1 MRRRDYNATPFYP
14 VAPMTLPTTIIES
27 LDQEGRGVAHVDGKA
42 LFIEGALIGEDVGY
56 STYRRKPNYELAQV
70 GTIHRPSSSRVRPQ
84 CAYFG
89 TCGGCGMQHLEATAQ
104 VAVKQRA
111 LEDALWH
118 IGRVRAEQ
126 ILAPIHGPA
135 WGYRHRARLAV
146 RDVAKKG
153 EVLVG
158 FHEKRSSFVADM
170 RSCEVLPRRISDLLV
185 PLRRLV
191 QSLSVRHRLPQIE
204 LGAGHRDG
212 EPVDVLVLRV
222 LEALRPQDIEHIARF
237 ADRHGVRFYEQ
248 PGGPD
253 TARPLYP
260 AADVLAY
267 TLPEFGLTLPFRP
280 TEFTQVNAAV
290 NRVMVR
296 RAVALLDPRPDERV
310 GDLFCGL
317 GNFTLPI
324 ARRGA
329 RAIGVEGNAG
339 LVARARANAAANGLA
354 ATTEFRAADLFAIGA
369 ADFAAW
375 GRLDKLLIDPPR
387 EGAMAVVKALPSDQV
402 RRIVYVS
409 CNPATLARDAAVLA
423 GGRGYRLAA
432 AGVINMF
439 PHTAHVE
446 SMALFVR
453 DQADR

>member
-1 MRRRDYNATPFYP
+1 
-14 VAPMTLPTTIIES
+14 MTIPTVTIES

-42 LFIEGALIGEDVGY
+42 IFIEGALIGERVSY
-56 STYRRKPNYELAQV
+56 STYRKKPNYELAQV
-70 GTIHRPSSSRVRPQ
+70 GSIVRSSSSRVTPQ
-84 CAYFG
+84 CPYFG
-89 TCGGCGMQHLEATAQ
+89 TCGGCGMQHLDAAAQ

-118 IGRVRAEQ
+118 IGRVRAGHM
-126 ILAPIHGPA
+126 LAPIHGPA

-191 QSLSVRHRLPQIE
+191 ESLSVRSRLPQIE
-204 LGAGHRDG
+204 LALGDRDG
-212 EPVDVLVLRV
+212 MPVDALVLRV
-222 LEALRPQDIEHIARF
+222 LEPLQPPDLECLGRF
-237 ADRHGVRFYEQ
+237 ADLHTVQFYVQ
-248 PGGPD
+248 PGGPE
-253 TARPLYP
+253 TAHPLYP
-260 AADVLAY
+260 AEDRLAY

-296 RAVALLDPRPDERV
+296 RAIALLDPQPGERI

-329 RAIGVEGNAG
+329 YAIGVEGSAG
-339 LVARARANAAANGLA
+339 LIARARSNAAANGLA
-354 ATTEFRAADLFAIGA
+354 ATTEFHAVDLFEISPG
-369 ADFAAW
+369 DFASW

-387 EGAMAVVKALPSDQV
+387 EGAIAVTKSLPIDQV

-409 CNPATLARDAAVLA
+409 CNPATLARDAGVLVNSH
-423 GGRGYRLAA
+423 GYRLDA
-432 AGVINMF
+432 AGVVNMF

-446 SMALFVR
+446 SMAVFAR
-453 DQADR
+453 D

>member
-1 MRRRDYNATPFYP
+1 MTIPTAT
-14 VAPMTLPTTIIES
+14 IES

-42 LFIEGALIGEDVGY
+42 IFIEGALIGERVSY
-56 STYRRKPNYELAQV
+56 STYRKKSNYEIAQL
-70 GTIHRPSSSRVRPQ
+70 GEIYRSSSSRVAPQ
-84 CAYFG
+84 CQYFG
-89 TCGGCGMQHLEATAQ
+89 NCGGCGMQHVDAAAQ

-118 IGRVRAEQ
+118 IGRVRAGQ
-126 ILAPIHGPA
+126 MLSPIHGPA

-191 QSLSVRHRLPQIE
+191 ESLTVRNRLPQIE
-204 LGAGHRDG
+204 VAMGDRDG
-212 EPVDVLVLRV
+212 APVDVLVLRV
-222 LEALRPQDIEHIARF
+222 LDPLQPPDIERIGRF
-237 ADRHGVRFYEQ
+237 ADLHGVQFYVQ

-253 TARPLYP
+253 TAHPLYP
-260 AADVLAY
+260 AADRLAY
-267 TLPEFGLTLPFRP
+267 TLPEFGLTIPFRP

-296 RAVALLDPRPDERV
+296 RAVALLDPQPGERI

-329 RAIGVEGNAG
+329 HAIGVEGSAG
-339 LVARARANAAANGLA
+339 LISRARANAVANGLA
-354 ATTEFRAADLFAIGA
+354 EQTEFHTADLFEIGPA
-369 ADFAAW
+369 NFAAW

-387 EGAMAVVKALPSDQV
+387 EGAIAVAKSLPIDQV

-409 CNPATLARDAAVLA
+409 CNPATLARDAGVLVNTH
-423 GGRGYRLAA
+423 GYCFAA

-446 SMALFVR
+446 SMAVFVR
-453 DQADR
+453 D

>member
-1 MRRRDYNATPFYP
+1 MRRLFNA
-14 VAPMTLPTTIIES
+14 APMSNPTAVIES
-27 LDQEGRGVAHVDGKA
+27 LDQEGRGVAHIDGKA
-42 LFIEGALIGEDVGY
+42 IFIDGALIGEHVSY
-56 STYRRKPNYELAQV
+56 STYRKKPSYELAQV
-70 GTIHRPSSSRVRPQ
+70 VAIDRASASRVVPQ
-84 CAYFG
+84 CRYFG
-89 TCGGCGMQHLEATAQ
+89 TCGGCGMQHLDASAQ

-118 IGRVRAEQ
+118 IGRVRPGQ
-126 ILAPIHGPA
+126 MLAPIHGPS

-191 QSLSVRHRLPQIE
+191 EALSIRGRLPQIE
-204 LGAGHRDG
+204 VAIGDRDG
-212 EPVDVLVLRV
+212 RPIDVLVLRV
-222 LEALRPQDIEHIARF
+222 LEPLQPADHERIAAF
-237 ADRHGVRFYEQ
+237 ADLHAVHFHVQ
-248 PGGPD
+248 PAGPE
-253 TARPLYP
+253 TTRPLYP
-260 AADVLAY
+260 LDDPLAY
-267 TLPEFGLTLPFRP
+267 TLPEFGLTLRFRP

-296 RAVALLDPRPDERV
+296 RAIALLDPRPGERI

-324 ARRGA
+324 AHRGA
-329 RAIGVEGNAG
+329 HAVGVEGSAG
-339 LVARARANAAANGLA
+339 LIKRARANAAANALEGN
-354 ATTEFRAADLFAIGA
+354 TEFHAADLFEIGS
-369 ADFAAW
+369 ADFAGW

-387 EGAMAVVKALPSDQV
+387 EGAIAVTKSLPVDQV

-409 CNPATLARDAAVLA
+409 CNPATLARDAGVLVNA
-423 GGRGYRLAA
+423 HGYRFAS
-432 AGVINMF
+432 AGVVNMF

-446 SMALFVR
+446 SMAVFVR
-453 DQADR
+453 N

>member
-1 MRRRDYNATPFYP
+1 MPN
-14 VAPMTLPTTIIES
+14 PTAVIES

-42 LFIEGALIGEDVGY
+42 IFIDGALIGEHVSY
-56 STYRRKPNYELAQV
+56 STYRKKPSYELAQV
-70 GTIHRPSSSRVRPQ
+70 LAIDRASASRVVPQ
-84 CAYFG
+84 CRYFG
-89 TCGGCGMQHLEATAQ
+89 TCGGCGIQHLEASAQ

-111 LEDALWH
+111 LEDTLWH
-118 IGRVRAEQ
+118 IGRVRPGQ
-126 ILAPIHGPA
+126 MLAPIHGPS

-191 QSLSVRHRLPQIE
+191 EALSLRSRLPQIE
-204 LGAGHRDG
+204 VAVGDRDG
-212 EPVDVLVLRV
+212 KPVDVLVLRV
-222 LEALRPQDIEHIARF
+222 LEPLQPADHERIAAF
-237 ADRHGVRFYEQ
+237 ADLHAVHFQVQ
-248 PGGPD
+248 PGGPE
-253 TARPLYP
+253 TTRPLYP
-260 AADVLAY
+260 IADPLAY

-280 TEFTQVNAAV
+280 TEFTQVNAMV

-296 RAVALLDPRPDERV
+296 RAIALLDPRPGERI

-329 RAIGVEGNAG
+329 HAVGVEGSAG
-339 LVARARANAAANGLA
+339 LIARARANAAANGLGGN
-354 ATTEFRAADLFAIGA
+354 TEFHAADLFEVGA
-369 ADFAAW
+369 ADFEAW

-387 EGAMAVVKALPSDQV
+387 EGAIAVTKSLPAEQV

-409 CNPATLARDAAVLA
+409 CNPATLARDAGVLVNA
-423 GGRGYRLAA
+423 HGYRFAA

-446 SMALFVR
+446 SMAVFDR
-453 DQADR
+453 D

>member
-1 MRRRDYNATPFYP
+1 
-14 VAPMTLPTTIIES
+14 MTIPTASIES
-27 LDQEGRGVAHVDGKA
+27 LDQEGRGVAHVDGKTI
-42 LFIEGALIGEDVGY
+42 FIEGALIGECVSY
-56 STYRRKPNYELAQV
+56 STYRKKPNYELAQV
-70 GTIHRPSSSRVRPQ
+70 GEIYHSSASRVTPQ
-84 CAYFG
+84 CRYFG
-89 TCGGCGMQHLEATAQ
+89 NCGGCGMQHLEAAAQ
-104 VAVKQRA
+104 VAVKQRT

-118 IGRVRAEQ
+118 IGRVRAAQ
-126 ILAPIHGPA
+126 MLAPIHGPA
-135 WGYRHRARLAV
+135 WGYRHRARLTV

-191 QSLSVRHRLPQIE
+191 ESLSVRNRLPQIE
-204 LGAGHRDG
+204 VAMGDRDG
-212 EPVDVLVLRV
+212 APVDVLVLRV
-222 LEALRPQDIEHIARF
+222 LDPLPPPDIERIGRF
-237 ADRHGVRFYEQ
+237 ADLHAVQFYAQ

-253 TARPLYP
+253 TAYPLYP
-260 AADVLAY
+260 AEDRLAY
-267 TLPEFGLTLPFRP
+267 TLPEFGLTFPFRP

-296 RAVALLDPRPDERV
+296 RATALLDPQPGERI

-324 ARRGA
+324 ARLGA
-329 RAIGVEGNAG
+329 HAIGVEGSAS
-339 LVARARANAAANGLA
+339 LIARARANAAANGL
-354 ATTEFRAADLFAIGA
+354 TEKTEFHAADLFEIGPA
-369 ADFAAW
+369 NFASW

-387 EGAMAVVKALPSDQV
+387 EGAITASKSLPIDQV

-409 CNPATLARDAAVLA
+409 CNPATLARDAGVLVSS
-423 GGRGYRLAA
+423 RGYRFAA
-432 AGVINMF
+432 AGIINMF

-446 SMALFVR
+446 SMAVFVR
-453 DQADR
+453 D

>member
-1 MRRRDYNATPFYP
+1 MSI
-14 VAPMTLPTTIIES
+14 PTAIIES

-42 LFIEGALIGEDVGY
+42 VFIEGALIGERVNY

-70 GTIHRPSSSRVRPQ
+70 GAIVRPSSSRVTPQ
-84 CAYFG
+84 CQYFG
-89 TCGGCGMQHLEATAQ
+89 TCGGCGMQHLEAAAQ

-118 IGRVRAEQ
+118 IGRVRAGQ
-126 ILAPIHGPA
+126 MLAPIHGPA

-170 RSCEVLPRRISDLLV
+170 RSCAVLPRRISDLLV

-191 QSLSVRHRLPQIE
+191 EALSVRNRLPQIE
-204 LGAGHRDG
+204 LATGDRDG
-212 EPVDVLVLRV
+212 IPVDVFVLRV
-222 LEALRPQDIEHIARF
+222 LDPLQPPDVARIAQF
-237 ADRHGVRFYEQ
+237 ADLHKVQFYVQ
-248 PGGPD
+248 PAGPD
-253 TARPLYP
+253 TAQPLYP
-260 AADVLAY
+260 VEDRLAY

-296 RAVALLDPRPDERV
+296 RAIALLDPQPGERI
-310 GDLFCGL
+310 GDLICGL

-329 RAIGVEGNAG
+329 HAIGVEGSAG
-339 LVARARANAAANGLA
+339 LISRARANAAANGLA
-354 ATTEFRAADLFAIGA
+354 SAAEFHAADLFEIGP
-369 ADFAAW
+369 ADFASW

-387 EGAMAVVKALPSDQV
+387 EGAIAVTKSLPVDQV

-409 CNPATLARDAAVLA
+409 CNPATLARDAGVLVSSH
-423 GGRGYRLAA
+423 GYRFAA

-446 SMALFVR
+446 SMGVFVR
-453 DQADR
+453 D

>member
-1 MRRRDYNATPFYP
+1 MTTPT
-14 VAPMTLPTTIIES
+14 ARIES
-27 LDQEGRGVAHVDGKA
+27 LDQEGRGVARVEGKA
-42 LFIEGALIGEDVGY
+42 IFVEGALIGEHVSY
-56 STYRRKPNYELAQV
+56 STYRKKPNYELAQV
-70 GTIHRPSSSRVRPQ
+70 GSILRSSSSRVLPQ
-84 CAYFG
+84 CQYFE
-89 TCGGCGMQHLEATAQ
+89 TCGGCGMQHLDAAAQ

-118 IGRVRAEQ
+118 IGRVRAGQ
-126 ILAPIHGPA
+126 MLAPIHGPA

-191 QSLSVRHRLPQIE
+191 ESLSVRNRLPQIE
-204 LGAGHRDG
+204 LALGDRDG
-212 EPVDVLVLRV
+212 LPVDVLVLRL
-222 LEALRPQDIEHIARF
+222 LEPLQPSDSERIRLF
-237 ADRHGVRFYEQ
+237 ADQHAVQFYAQ
-248 PGGPD
+248 PGGPE
-253 TARPLYP
+253 TAQPLYP
-260 AADVLAY
+260 IEDRLAY

-280 TEFTQVNAAV
+280 TEFTQVNAAI

-296 RAVALLDPRPDERV
+296 RAIALLDPQPGERI

-324 ARRGA
+324 AKRGA
-329 RAIGVEGNAG
+329 YAIGVEGSAS
-339 LVARARANAAANGLA
+339 LIARARDNAAANGLA
-354 ATTEFRAADLFAIGA
+354 SATEFHTADLFEIGPS
-369 ADFAAW
+369 DFAPW

-387 EGAMAVVKALPSDQV
+387 EGAIAVSRSLPIDQV

-409 CNPATLARDAAVLA
+409 CNPATLARDAGVLVA
-423 GGRGYRLAA
+423 SHGYSLVA

-446 SMALFVR
+446 SMAVFAR
-453 DQADR
+453 N